1 MTTATN
7 EQRLAVDGGMPVRA
21 VPMPPWPAF
30 AEEAEDY
37 RDFTAY
43 RYAHHPA
50 GRADERRA
58 AWVRERL
65 DEVALWQ
72 HAMWVREQHYAPW
85 NLPRGLF
92 RVS

>member
-1 MTTATN
+1 MASRFAIRFSVLGQLDDVLLI
-7 EQRLAVDGGMPVRA
+7 ELA
-21 VPMPPWPAF
+21 WPAF

-65 DEVALWQ
+65 DDVALWQ